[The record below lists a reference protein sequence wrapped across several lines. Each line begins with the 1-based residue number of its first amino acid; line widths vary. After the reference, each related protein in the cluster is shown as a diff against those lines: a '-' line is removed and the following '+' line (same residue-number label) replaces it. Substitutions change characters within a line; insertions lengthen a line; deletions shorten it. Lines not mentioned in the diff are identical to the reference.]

1 MRLERDC
8 PIETSVESSTSFQI
22 QTTLHSIEL
31 PLFQW
36 WTYLFRAR
44 VVRGQTKCMGCMS
57 WKFINAMAFYLFSCE
72 QVVFSSLE
80 ISNFTV
86 HYLGLAPVVLYI
98 FWILCIYSQKWKDHL
113 QCHRTLTPLLCLMN
127 LLETLALLNQTI
139 DYKMSLKLGL
149 LVMRQ
154 FVASKF
160 STLFFHIFLWPTFSY
175 GYWLILQ
182 KCYVSQC
189 DEY

>member
-1 MRLERDC
+1 MPWPFIFSAVSKLC
-8 PIETSVESSTSFQI
+8 ST
-22 QTTLHSIEL
+22 L
-31 PLFQW
+31 
-36 WTYLFRAR
+36 
-44 VVRGQTKCMGCMS
+44 G
-57 WKFINAMAFYLFSCE
+57 
-72 QVVFSSLE
+72 
-80 ISNFTV
+80 ISNFTL
-86 HYLGLAPVVLYI
+86 HYLGLACCVVYFVNFVHL
-98 FWILCIYSQKWKDHL
+98 LTKMKKNHL

-127 LLETLALLNQTI
+127 FLETLALLNQTI